1 MYNAGFPA
9 SKFYSVENA
18 FLPFQTKISSFLLF
32 RRSKNGFSATSIFPI
47 YKNWIFPFKNFK
59 NVIRRSEIVE
69 SCYFYEKIKKQT
81 SEDFLVTQKSGFYK
95 FSDNPGHK
103 YLRLVHILN
112 EFCFHHKQSKGISN
126 DIQSS

>member
-1 MYNAGFPA
+1 MD
-9 SKFYSVENA
+9 
-18 FLPFQTKISSFLLF
+18 FLQLQYFQFTKT
-32 RRSKNGFSATSIFPI
+32 GFS
-47 YKNWIFPFKNFK
+47 PFENFK
-59 NVIRRSEIVE
+59 NVIRSEIVE
-69 SCYFYEKIKKQT
+69 SCYFYKKIKKQT